1 MKRFLILICFLV
13 VACITI
19 TGQIIHVPAD
29 FSTIQGGIDAA
40 QNGDTVLVDDG
51 TYLENINFK
60 GKAITVASNFILDG
74 DTNYINNTI
83 IDGSQPSNPDSGS
96 VVYFKSGEDTTSI
109 LCGFTIT
116 GGTGTYYP
124 PGVLPVPIRIGGG
137 ILCFNSA
144 ATIKN
149 NKIKY
154 NSLEIGLPDAFTMG
168 GGIFCGP
175 PNPGLFTIIKKNII
189 YGNSI
194 LTAGSAS
201 NWQLSWAQG
210 GGIALYTDGL
220 VVNNEISS
228 NQCKSIYG
236 YSVGGGI
243 RLNGGTTKIFKNN
256 IDLNSSISVN
266 SRAFAGGISCS
277 AANAIIESDTITN
290 NFIAGAL
297 VCNGTAIY
305 FDLYNDANWAVVK
318 NNYIAGN
325 YYTNGICFGG
335 AIGMYRSSPDIY
347 NNVITSNSADY
358 GGAFSVVDTSR
369 PKIINNTI
377 TNNIANQEGGALYT
391 ENPTTQ
397 VLLINSILWN
407 NGTEIYQNSG
417 EVSVYYSDIEGGWT
431 GTGSNNINADPFFAD
446 PAYNLADSSLCIG
459 AGIDSIDINGIWY
472 YAPLFDI
479 DGDIRPDPPGS
490 IPDMGAQESPL
501 CCPPTTINIHPKV
514 LNFGDVAI
522 DTFAIMT
529 FTLTNTGNTD
539 LVITDISSNEPAFN
553 VNISGDTIPPQTNQD
568 VEVTFTPTGAFS
580 FNGIIEI
587 THNALGNS
595 DTVMVTGE
603 GVPVTGIEYE
613 LLNTIPTNFV
623 LYQNYPNPFN
633 PMTSII
639 FGLPEA
645 SKVKLT
651 LFNFLGEEVTNL
663 FVGYKN
669 AGYHQIEF
677 DASRLPSGIYFYRL
691 LAGDFIETRKM
702 ILLK

>member
-29 FSTIQGGIDAA
+29 FSTIQAGIDAA

-83 IDGSQPSNPDSGS
+83 IDGGQPSNPDSGS
-96 VVYFKSGEDTTSI
+96 VVYFISGEDTTSI

-124 PGVLPVPIRIGGG
+124 SGVLPVPIRIGGG

-149 NKIKY
+149 NKIRY

-175 PNPGLFTIIKKNII
+175 PNPGLYTIIKKNIV
-189 YGNSI
+189 YSNSI
-194 LTAGSAS
+194 LTTGSAS
-201 NWQLSWAQG
+201 NWQMSWAQG
-210 GGIALYTDGL
+210 GGVALYTDGL

-228 NQCKSIYG
+228 NHCKSIYG

-243 RLNGGTTKIFKNN
+243 RLNGGTTKILNNN

-297 VCNGTAIY
+297 VCNGAAIY

-325 YYTNGICFGG
+325 YHTNGICTGG

-347 NNVITSNSADY
+347 NNIITNNSADY
-358 GGAFSVVDTSR
+358 GGALHAFDNSK

-377 TNNIANQEGGALYT
+377 TNNTANQEGGALYS
-391 ENPTTQ
+391 EDSTT
-397 VLLINSILWN
+397 NSIIINTIMWN
-407 NGTEIYQNSG
+407 NISTVSGNEIDLYNGGNVTLRYCDITGGWSG
-417 EVSVYYSDIEGGWT
+417 EG
-431 GTGSNNINADPFFAD
+431 NIDQDPLFVIGDTLFH
-446 PAYNLADSSLCIG
+446 LSDSSPCIG
-459 AGIDSIDINGIWY
+459 AGIDSLEINGTWY
-472 YAPLFDI
+472 YAPSFDF
-479 DGDIRPDPPGS
+479 DGDPRPNPPGTL
-490 IPDMGAQESPL
+490 PDMGAQEWPDSITNSIELHTSVIPDKYSL
-501 CCPPTTINIHPKV
+501 SQ
-514 LNFGDVAI
+514 NF
-522 DTFAIMT
+522 
-529 FTLTNTGNTD
+529 
-539 LVITDISSNEPAFN
+539 
-553 VNISGDTIPPQTNQD
+553 
-568 VEVTFTPTGAFS
+568 
-580 FNGIIEI
+580 
-587 THNALGNS
+587 
-595 DTVMVTGE
+595 
-603 GVPVTGIEYE
+603 
-613 LLNTIPTNFV
+613 
-623 LYQNYPNPFN
+623 PNPFN
-633 PMTSII
+633 SATTIQYSITQR
-639 FGLPEA
+639 
-645 SKVKLT
+645 SNVT
-651 LFNFLGEEVTNL
+651 LKIYDILGKEIAVLVNEEKDQGVYTAN
-663 FVGYKN
+663 
-669 AGYHQIEF
+669 F
-677 DASRLPSGIYFYRL
+677 DANNLASGLYLYRIQ
-691 LAGDFIETRKM
+691 AGSFIDTKKM